1 MNVWL
6 VSRVVKSPVIKSTYL
21 QQPVLGLDS
30 DDLVSHKLQNSV
42 DDRLETLQNL
52 LVGESHVAFFDPGLG
67 ELSLDTHID
76 GPLLTVIPEVGLDS
90 VLKVHDA
97 LGVHLA
103 RSLGTIRELHL
114 TDLGAEDV

>member
-1 MNVWL
+1 MVA
-6 VSRVVKSPVIKSTYL
+6 
-21 QQPVLGLDS
+21 
-30 DDLVSHKLQNSV
+30 HELQNSV
-42 DDRLETLQNL
+42 DNRLETLQNF
-52 LVGESHVAFFDPGLG
+52 LVGEGHVAFFNSSLG
-67 ELSLDTHID
+67 ELGLNTNIH

-103 RSLGTIRELHL
+103 SSLGTIRELHL